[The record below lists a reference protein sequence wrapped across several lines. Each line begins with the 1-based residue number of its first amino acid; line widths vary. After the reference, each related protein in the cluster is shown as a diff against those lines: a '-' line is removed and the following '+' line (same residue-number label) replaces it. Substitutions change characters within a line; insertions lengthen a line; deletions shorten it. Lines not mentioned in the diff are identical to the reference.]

1 MITELEEYNPW
12 LLYPINTEILAA
24 IGQGDGE
31 VWSHLT
37 DTYQIAGLI
46 SIGQLDD
53 RVDLRLAFAWEW
65 LEDFHFDRRES
76 AVCIHLL
83 AAEPIVGASYDL

>member
-1 MITELEEYNPW
+1 MNGNPW
-12 LLYPINTEILAA
+12 LFYPINTEILAA
-24 IGQGDGE
+24 
-31 VWSHLT
+31 
-37 DTYQIAGLI
+37 
-46 SIGQLDD
+46 IGQLDD